1 MEQDL
6 IKIEEVGA
14 EVIYQQDRAA
24 IDIQISTA
32 KAYPRNIK
40 RAIENSIAI
49 VTMDKE
55 TASTCTYAV
64 PRAGKAITGPSVH
77 LAKILAQ
84 NWGNLRI
91 ETKVV
96 GIDARHITSQGVCF
110 DLENNIAIK
119 VEVKRSI
126 MTSKGRMTDDMITV
140 TGNAGNSIAL
150 RNAVLSVIPKAIVDK
165 VYGEAKS
172 KITGDV
178 SDKTKL
184 LARRKQVIDGLK
196 DTYSLTE
203 AEIIGAVGKASVD
216 HLTSDDLVV
225 LIGIGTAIK
234 DGDTDIDTAFRRT
247 KSHGDKNEAQLQRL
261 IFKTEEEARAFFV
274 DEQGFTTDSVVGKFL
289 YSLAKEK
296 GFELIVTNKPPQQT
310 PEEKKANMKA
320 GANQSPTLM

>member
-1 MEQDL
+1 MEDL
-6 IKIEEVGA
+6 VKIEEVGA

-84 NWGNLRI
+84 NWGNLRV

-96 GIDARHITSQGVCF
+96 GIDARQVTSQAVCF
-110 DLENNIAIK
+110 DLENNLAIK

-126 MTSKGRMTDDMITV
+126 MTKSGRMTDDMITV

-234 DGDTDIDTAFRRT
+234 DGDTDTDTAFRRT
-247 KSHGDKNEAQLQRL
+247 KSHGYKNEAQLQRL

-274 DEQGFTTDSVVGKFL
+274 DEQGFTADSVVGKFL

>member
-1 MEQDL
+1 MEDL
-6 IKIEEVGA
+6 VKIEEVGA

-84 NWGNLRI
+84 NWGNLRV

-96 GIDARHITSQGVCF
+96 GIDARQVTSQAVCF
-110 DLENNIAIK
+110 DLENNLAIK

-126 MTSKGRMTDDMITV
+126 MTKSGRMTDDMITV

-247 KSHGDKNEAQLQRL
+247 KSHGDKNKAQLQRL

-274 DEQGFTTDSVVGKFL
+274 DEQGFTADSVVGKFL

>member
-1 MEQDL
+1 MEDL
-6 IKIEEVGA
+6 VKIEEVGA

-84 NWGNLRI
+84 NWGNLRV

-96 GIDARHITSQGVCF
+96 GIDARQVTSQAVCF
-110 DLENNIAIK
+110 DLENNLAIK

-126 MTSKGRMTDDMITV
+126 MTKSGRMTDDMITV

-274 DEQGFTTDSVVGKFL
+274 DEQGFTADSVVGKFL